1 MIKEYID
8 LSRKTTYKFG
18 GEARYYL
25 EYNINTTK
33 EEISKIKNITND
45 IYFLGNGSNLAFS
58 DKGYPGLVLRS
69 KKDKI
74 SQLSENLL
82 EVYSG
87 TPMPEISRFCKTIG
101 LSGAEFMIGIPG
113 SIGGGVAMNA
123 GAYESSI
130 SEILDKIYTYN
141 FKKGEQEIYKRSD
154 LSMGYRSVQGM
165 EGKFVDK
172 VHLVLEP
179 ADRKDIA
186 LKHREYLEHR
196 KLTQPSGLYNAGS
209 VFKNPK
215 DSSAGKLIENS
226 GLKGYRKGT
235 VMVSK
240 KHANFFVAD
249 RRAKSTDLYELV
261 NYVKEKVHDRF
272 EVRLEEEIRFVG
284 EFG

>member
-1 MIKEYID
+1 MIKEYVD

-18 GEARYYL
+18 GKARYYL
-25 EYNINTTK
+25 EYNTNTAE

-45 IYFLGNGSNLAFS
+45 IYYLGNGSNLAFS
-58 DKGYPGLVLRS
+58 DKGYPGLVLKS

-154 LSMGYRSVQGM
+154 LTMGYRSVEGI
-165 EGKFVDK
+165 EGKFVD
-172 VHLVLEP
+172 V
-179 ADRKDIA
+179 
-186 LKHREYLEHR
+186 REL
-196 KLTQPSGLYNAGS
+196 
-209 VFKNPK
+209 F
-215 DSSAGKLIENS
+215 
-226 GLKGYRKGT
+226 
-235 VMVSK
+235 
-240 KHANFFVAD
+240 
-249 RRAKSTDLYELV
+249 
-261 NYVKEKVHDRF
+261 
-272 EVRLEEEIRFVG
+272 
-284 EFG
+284 

>member
-1 MIKEYID
+1 MIKEYVD

-18 GEARYYL
+18 GKARYYL
-25 EYNINTTK
+25 EYNTNTAE

-45 IYFLGNGSNLAFS
+45 IYYLGNGSNLAFS
-58 DKGYPGLVLRS
+58 DKGYPGLVLKS
-69 KKDKI
+69 KKNKI

-87 TPMPEISRFCKTIG
+87 TPMPEISRFCKTRG

-130 SEILDKIYTYN
+130 SDILDKIYTYN
-141 FKKGEQEIYKRSD
+141 FKKGEQGIYKRSD
-154 LSMGYRSVQGM
+154 LSMGYRSVEGM

-172 VHLVLEP
+172 VHLLLEP
-179 ADRKDIA
+179 ADKKDIA

-215 DSSAGKLIENS
+215 DSSAGELIENS

-249 RRAKSTDLYELV
+249 RRAKSIDLYELV
-261 NYVKEKVHDRF
+261 KYVKEKVYDRF

-284 EFG
+284 KFG